1 MVVSDPM
8 NTINIMSGIHVS
20 EIDSSLLK
28 GAGRSLLFDRQVK
41 GRPFISLT
49 EDAQPC

>member
-41 GRPFISLT
+41 TMEGEAFYIS
-49 EDAQPC
+49 D